1 MTNLGQHQLDI
12 VHWYLGAKGPT
23 SVTSSGGRFCLQDI
37 GETPDTQDVLFE
49 YPGWTA
55 IWSHREACKGPPG
68 TAPLEF
74 FGPRGSLAI
83 SRAGFTLTADRK
95 LPPENTVP
103 QFTGAHPVGGPV
115 AVPETGPPQFWTKP
129 IVDKT
134 GDGRAQFK
142 QHVRNFL
149 DCVKS
154 RKEPISDLE
163 SGHRVATACHLAN
176 LSLRLGRRLRWD
188 ADKETI
194 LDDPE
199 AAKLLVRPYRAQW
212 DAELKALGVG

>member
-1 MTNLGQHQLDI
+1 
-12 VHWYLGAKGPT
+12 V
-23 SVTSSGGRFCLQDI
+23 
-37 GETPDTQDVLFE
+37 
-49 YPGWTA
+49 
-55 IWSHREACKGPPG
+55 
-68 TAPLEF
+68 
-74 FGPRGSLAI
+74 
-83 SRAGFTLTADRK
+83 TADRK

-103 QFTGAHPVGGPV
+103 QFAGAHPVGGPV
-115 AVPETGPPQFWTKP
+115 DVKQTGPPQFWTKA
-129 IVDKT
+129 IVDKS

-154 RKEPISDLE
+154 RKEPISNLE
-163 SGHRVATACHLAN
+163 SGHRVVTACHLAN
-176 LSLRLGRRLRWD
+176 LSLRLGRHLRWD

-199 AAKLLVRPYRAQW
+199 AAKLLVRPYRAPW

>member
-1 MTNLGQHQLDI
+1 MLFR
-12 VHWYLGAKGPT
+12 
-23 SVTSSGGRFCLQDI
+23 SS
-37 GETPDTQDVLFE
+37 
-49 YPGWTA
+49 
-55 IWSHREACKGPPG
+55 
-68 TAPLEF
+68 
-74 FGPRGSLAI
+74 
-83 SRAGFTLTADRK
+83 
-95 LPPENTVP
+95 
-103 QFTGAHPVGGPV
+103 
-115 AVPETGPPQFWTKP
+115 
-129 IVDKT
+129 

-194 LDDPE
+194 LDDAE
-199 AAKLLVRPYRAQW
+199 AAKLLVRPYRAPW

>member
-1 MTNLGQHQLDI
+1 VD
-12 VHWYLGAKGPT
+12 K
-23 SVTSSGGRFCLQDI
+23 SGD
-37 GETPDTQDVLFE
+37 
-49 YPGWTA
+49 
-55 IWSHREACKGPPG
+55 
-68 TAPLEF
+68 
-74 FGPRGSLAI
+74 
-83 SRAGFTLTADRK
+83 SRAQL
-95 LPPENTVP
+95 
-103 QFTGAHPVGGPV
+103 
-115 AVPETGPPQFWTKP
+115 
-129 IVDKT
+129 
-134 GDGRAQFK
+134 K

-194 LDDPE
+194 LDDAE
-199 AAKLLVRPYRAQW
+199 ATKWLVRPYRAPW